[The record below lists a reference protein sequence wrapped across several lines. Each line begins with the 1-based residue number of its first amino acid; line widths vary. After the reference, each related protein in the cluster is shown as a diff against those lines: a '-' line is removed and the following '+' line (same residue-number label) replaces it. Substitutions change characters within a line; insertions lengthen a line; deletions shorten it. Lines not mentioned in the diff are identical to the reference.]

1 MGLVLLDSSVLIA
14 ILNPRDKH
22 HQVAIDSY
30 SSADQYQIS
39 AISLTEVMPAAIKT
53 GRAGAVRQKLE
64 EIARVVV
71 DLDSEIGHRAAEVR
85 VETGL
90 KTPDAIVSATA
101 LATKAQLW
109 TFDGKLAKAH
119 KGARL
124 LA

>member
-1 MGLVLLDSSVLIA
+1 VLLDSSVLIA

-30 SSADQYQIS
+30 SSADRYQIS
-39 AISLTEVMPAAIKT
+39 AISLTEVLPAAIKA
-53 GRAGAVRQKLE
+53 GRASAVRQKLE

-71 DLDSEIGHRAAEVR
+71 DLDSEIGNLAAQVR

-90 KTPDAIVSATA
+90 KTPDAIISATA
-101 LATKAQLW
+101 QARKAQLW
-109 TFDGKLAKAH
+109 TFDAGLAKVH